1 MEIFKKT
8 IKYLIMITVVIF
20 AARHIPNER
29 LDANEIILIGLSA
42 GSIFAI
48 IDSYAPSYKII
59 KKDKQVELH

>member
-8 IKYLIMITVVIF
+8 IKYLIMITCVIF

-29 LDANEIILIGLSA
+29 LDVSEIILIGLSA

-48 IDSYAPSYKII
+48 IDSYAPSYNIEVKDKEAKII
-59 KKDKQVELH
+59 